1 MIRNIIFDMGG
12 VLRVWDPEEFM
23 EAMKIPADDRKILMR
38 EIFAAVEWP
47 MQDLGLITEE
57 ETLERVR
64 ARIPERLHAAAEK
77 LILHWEDLSR
87 PVPGMAD
94 AIRRLKENGY
104 GIWLLSNASKRH
116 GQYWGKIPGSEY
128 FDGLVISAFEGVL
141 KPDLTIYRTILSRFG
156 LKAEECVFTDDM
168 PANAAGALAVGMD
181 AFVFRGTEDFLRE
194 LRARGVRI

>member
-23 EAMKIPADDRKILMR
+23 EAMKIPEDDRKILMR
-38 EIFAAVEWP
+38 EIFGAVEWP

-64 ARIPERLHAAAEK
+64 ARIPERLHCAAEK
-77 LILHWEDLSR
+77 LVLHWEDLSR

-181 AFVFRGTEDFLRE
+181 AFVFRGTDDFLRE

>member
-38 EIFAAVEWP
+38 EIFGAVEWP

>member
-23 EAMKIPADDRKILMR
+23 EAMEIPADDRKILMR
-38 EIFAAVEWP
+38 EIFGAVEWP

>member
-23 EAMKIPADDRKILMR
+23 EAMKIPSDDRKILMR

-64 ARIPERLHAAAEK
+64 ARIPERLHVAAEK

-168 PANAAGALAVGMD
+168 PANAAGALAAGMD

>member
-23 EAMKIPADDRKILMR
+23 EAMKIPEDDRKILMR
-38 EIFAAVEWP
+38 EIFGAVEWP

-181 AFVFRGTEDFLRE
+181 AFVFRGTDDFLRE

>member
-1 MIRNIIFDMGG
+1 
-12 VLRVWDPEEFM
+12 
-23 EAMKIPADDRKILMR
+23 MR

-57 ETLERVR
+57 ETLEHVR

-77 LILHWEDLSR
+77 LVLHWEDLSR
-87 PVPGMAD
+87 PIPGMAD

-168 PANAAGALAVGMD
+168 PANAAGALAAGMD

-194 LRARGVRI
+194 LRARDVRI

>member
-38 EIFAAVEWP
+38 EIFGAVEWP

-64 ARIPERLHAAAEK
+64 ARIPERLHCAAEK
-77 LILHWEDLSR
+77 LVLHWEDLSR

>member
-64 ARIPERLHAAAEK
+64 ARIPERLHCAAEK
-77 LILHWEDLSR
+77 LVLHWEDLSR

>member
-23 EAMKIPADDRKILMR
+23 EAMKIPEDDRKILMR
-38 EIFAAVEWP
+38 EIFGAVEWP

-64 ARIPERLHAAAEK
+64 ARIPERLHCAAEK
-77 LILHWEDLSR
+77 LVLHWEDLSR

-141 KPDLTIYRTILSRFG
+141 KPDLTISEG
-156 LKAEECVFTDDM
+156 
-168 PANAAGALAVGMD
+168 
-181 AFVFRGTEDFLRE
+181 
-194 LRARGVRI
+194 

>member
-1 MIRNIIFDMGG
+1 
-12 VLRVWDPEEFM
+12 
-23 EAMKIPADDRKILMR
+23 MR

-168 PANAAGALAVGMD
+168 PANAAGALAAGMD

>member
-23 EAMKIPADDRKILMR
+23 EAMKIPEDDRKILMR
-38 EIFAAVEWP
+38 EIFGAVEWP

-64 ARIPERLHAAAEK
+64 ARIPERLHCAAEK
-77 LILHWEDLSR
+77 LVLHWEDLSR

>member
-1 MIRNIIFDMGG
+1 
-12 VLRVWDPEEFM
+12 
-23 EAMKIPADDRKILMR
+23 MKIPEDDRKILMR
-38 EIFAAVEWP
+38 EIFGAVEWP

-64 ARIPERLHAAAEK
+64 ARIPERLHCAAEK
-77 LILHWEDLSR
+77 LVLHWEDLSR

>member
-38 EIFAAVEWP
+38 EIFGAVEWP

-64 ARIPERLHAAAEK
+64 ARIPERLHCAAEK
-77 LILHWEDLSR
+77 LVLHWEDLSR

-116 GQYWGKIPGSEY
+116 GQYWGKTPGSEY

-181 AFVFRGTEDFLRE
+181 AFVFRGTDDFLRE

>member
-57 ETLERVR
+57 ETLEHVR

-77 LILHWEDLSR
+77 LVLHWEDLSR
-87 PVPGMAD
+87 PIPGMAD